1 MVRFAWKRDIG
12 KKAKIMRRVKFP
24 AEYDALDI
32 ATPELKEKLLPISR
46 KLKEFEKERSER
58 RKVRKRTKAALP
70 VKDKEGDVQMADA
83 DAPEASSLSGDA
95 AAPAAEGE
103 DKGKAVAVV
112 DLEEESVYRERE
124 GKELEALL
132 HADIK
137 ADVGAS
143 TTGQYELVGELP
155 SFYHLYATSSNR
167 ALRRNRHAQGCRGG
181 RRALHRLREEARAA
195 RVAARARR
203 GIGRGPGRGRRGLV
217 QVRRRQ
223 GVHLPRGEA
232 RDAFGRWPGR
242 LCVRAAVPDAPAR
255 LGGPRIPCWGG
266 V

>member
-1 MVRFAWKRDIG
+1 MSRLPSYLTVHMVRFAWKRDIG

-70 VKDKEGDVQMADA
+70 VKDTEGDVQMADA
-83 DAPEASSLSGDA
+83 DAPEASSSSADA
-95 AAPAAEGE
+95 AAPATAEGD

-155 SFYHLYATSSNR
+155 NHYP
-167 ALRRNRHAQGCRGG
+167 
-181 RRALHRLREEARAA
+181 
-195 RVAARARR
+195 V
-203 GIGRGPGRGRRGLV
+203 
-217 QVRRRQ
+217 
-223 GVHLPRGEA
+223 
-232 RDAFGRWPGR
+232 
-242 LCVRAAVPDAPAR
+242 
-255 LGGPRIPCWGG
+255 
-266 V
+266 